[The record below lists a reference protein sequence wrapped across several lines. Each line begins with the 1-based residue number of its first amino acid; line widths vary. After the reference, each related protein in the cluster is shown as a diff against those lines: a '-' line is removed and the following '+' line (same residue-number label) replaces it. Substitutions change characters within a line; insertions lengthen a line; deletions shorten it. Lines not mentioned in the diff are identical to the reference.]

1 MAEVTVN
8 IRDDGPLLVQGPC
21 VLQDQAGN
29 IVRESDN
36 MVALCRCGLSNT
48 KPMCDGSHTDNFDG
62 PLNPPD

>member
-36 MVALCRCGLSNT
+36 LSLI
-48 KPMCDGSHTDNFDG
+48 HI
-62 PLNPPD
+62 